1 MKTYKGRYS
10 PKHPEKYKGD
20 PTKIIYRSG
29 WERRLMV
36 YLDENKSV
44 LQWSSEEIAIPYR
57 SPIDNRMHRYFPD
70 FYVKAIDKDGNLR
83 EQLLEVK
90 PKKETR
96 EPVKK
101 KRITKQYITEV
112 TTWGKN
118 QAKWKAAEEYCLD
131 RGWQFKLITET
142 ELGIK

>member
-10 PKHPEKYKGD
+10 PKHPEKYKGN
-20 PTKIIYRSG
+20 PTQIIYRSG

-44 LQWSSEEIAIPYR
+44 IQWSSEEIAIPYR
-57 SPIDNRMHRYFPD
+57 SPLDNKIHRYFPD
-70 FYVKAIDKDGNLR
+70 FYVKAIDKNGNIT

-96 EPVKK
+96 EPAKK

-131 RGWQFKLITET
+131 RGWQFKLITEDH
-142 ELGIK
+142 LGIK

>member
-20 PTKIIYRSG
+20 PTQIIYRSG

-70 FYVKAIDKDGNLR
+70 FYVKAIDKDGNIV

>member
-10 PKHPEKYKGD
+10 PKHPGKYKGD
-20 PTKIIYRSG
+20 PTQIIYRSG

-44 LQWSSEEIAIPYR
+44 IQWSSEEIVIPYR

-70 FYVKAIDKDGNLR
+70 FYVKAIDKDGNIT

-96 EPVKK
+96 EPTKK

-131 RGWQFKLITET
+131 RGWQFKLITEDH
-142 ELGIK
+142 LGIK